1 MVVDPQFP
9 LRRLAQFAFVIT
21 SVHLAHPNGHNKK
34 CDDENLQG
42 VERVGVGGVRVRVR
56 VTSA

>member
-9 LRRLAQFAFVIT
+9 RRRLAQFAFVIT
-21 SVHLAHPNGHNKK
+21 SVHLTHPNGHDKK

-42 VERVGVGGVRVRVR
+42 VGGVGGIN
-56 VTSA
+56 A